1 MGTPTTLVS
10 VDEYLHTDYSPD
22 CDYVDGVVLERNV
35 GEKDHSKAQQ
45 EILFYL
51 RGYRKQWN
59 IFVIQET
66 RVQISAKRYRVPDI
80 CVFLGQ
86 EPDEQIFTSPPFLC
100 IEILSPEDRMSRMQQ
115 RIDDYVAFGV
125 RYVWVVD
132 PQTRKAWIY
141 TSEGSREVRDG
152 MLRTENP
159 EILVPLETVF
169 GS

>member
-1 MGTPTTLVS
+1 MGAMTTLVS

-35 GEKDHSKAQQ
+35 GEKDHSKAQKR
-45 EILFYL
+45 ILLYL
-51 RGYRKQWN
+51 EDGGEQWN

-66 RVQISAKRYRVPDI
+66 RVQISATRFRVPDI
-80 CVFLGQ
+80 CVFIGP

-115 RIDDYVAFGV
+115 RIDDYLAFGV

-152 MLRTENP
+152 MLRTASP
-159 EILVPLETVF
+159 EILIPLESVF